1 MVPWSPPPGQ
11 GTELYFCRTCEVVKR
26 LSRDEVHSLHESA
39 VAQSM
44 QQYHQQ
50 QQQQQLLRSHR
61 AADAMPLLGTS
72 GHLPHHLPTHASAAP
87 GSAATVALT
96 GPDGPQP
103 GTAQA
108 DSESHTQFGGNMRS
122 ASGGVRS
129 AWCIC

>member
-44 QQYHQQ
+44 QQHHQ

-87 GSAATVALT
+87 GSAATAALT

-129 AWCIC
+129 AWRIC